1 MRVFQIGRPIGG
13 IIVPDNAMLTVA
25 QTVVSV
31 GP

>member
-1 MRVFQIGRPIGG
+1 VFNIGRPIGG
-13 IIVPDNAMLTVA
+13 VIAPLNGSLAVA